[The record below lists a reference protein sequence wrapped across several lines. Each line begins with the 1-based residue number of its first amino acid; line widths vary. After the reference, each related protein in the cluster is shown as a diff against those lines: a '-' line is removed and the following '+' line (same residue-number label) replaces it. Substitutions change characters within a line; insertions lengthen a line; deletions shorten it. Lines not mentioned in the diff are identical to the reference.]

1 MVKNYFEY
9 DYGCEWGEGEHL
21 VKNYPDSKGNEM
33 MRLVCK
39 MIAMSDIDYHHVT
52 KIVLDGREVEY
63 CGWMPGMH
71 MMFTY
76 VDNGEVAYENWFP
89 QWDH

>member
-1 MVKNYFEY
+1 MNYFEY
-9 DYGCEWGEGEHL
+9 VLGADWGEGDTI
-21 VKNYPDSKGNEM
+21 VKKYQDGKENEM

-39 MIAMSDIDYHHVT
+39 IIAMSDCTDEVVT
-52 KIVLDGREVEY
+52 KIVIGGREVEY

-89 QWDH
+89 QFDH